1 MKLTRACRVVCS
13 LIICLCAHTSSAQT
27 RPTGAEL
34 ARVPQ
39 VRRALDYIKSI
50 ELETIEEQIRITE
63 IPAPTFKEQKRA
75 EYFKRRF
82 AQLGLKNVR
91 IDRAGNCLGERPG
104 AGGNLAPTLVVAAHL
119 DTVFDEQTDTK
130 VKRDGTILKAPGIAD
145 DGRGLTLLV
154 ALVRALD
161 EAKIQTSGNVVFVAN
176 VGEEGLGDLKGT
188 RHLFNDELKD
198 RITHFI
204 SIDGAGLSI
213 TNQAVG
219 SFRYRV
225 TYTGPGGHSYGAFGL
240 PNPIHALGRLIEKVS
255 RFQTPA
261 EPKTTFNVGRIEGG
275 TSVNSIARAASLE
288 MDMRSVSAN
297 ELAKLDGEFKK
308 AAQTALEEENSRWAS
323 ERKLTVEVKVIGNRP
338 TGAQAADAPIVQA
351 ALAADRALGIKSE
364 LDASSTD
371 SNVPISIGIPAITI
385 DGGGSSRGTHS
396 LDESFDLTDSHIGS
410 QRALLTVLGI
420 VGVRNDSINR
430 RWCYE
435 HREKDAA
442 RRRISDAEPAPR
454 WPCGARHRREPGLGV
469 RDGSGA
475 RARRGQCRA
484 GGADKGR
491 A

>member
-1 MKLTRACRVVCS
+1 MRSAFSTYEKRKTELLINRLKVYLIVCS
-13 LIICLCAHTSSAQT
+13 LFLCISGDLTTNAQT
-27 RPTGAEL
+27 RTGGEIE
-34 ARVPQ
+34 RMPQ
-39 VRRALDYIKSI
+39 VRRALDHIKNI
-50 ELETIEEQIRITE
+50 EPETIEEQIRITE
-63 IPAPTFKEQKRA
+63 IPAPTFKEGPRA

-82 AQLGLKNVR
+82 TELGLKNVR

-119 DTVFDEQTDTK
+119 DTVFDENTDTK

-145 DGRGLTLLV
+145 DGRGLTLLI

-161 EAKIQTSGNVVFVAN
+161 HAKVETRDHLIFVAN

-188 RHLFNDELKD
+188 RHLFNDELKG

-275 TSVNSIARAASLE
+275 TSVNSIARTASLE
-288 MDMRSVSAN
+288 MDMRSVSAS
-297 ELAKLDGEFKK
+297 ELAKLDARFKR
-308 AAQTALEEENSRWAS
+308 AAQTALDEENSRWTS
-323 ERKLTVEVKVIGNRP
+323 ERKLMVEVKPIGNRP
-338 TGAQAADAPIVQA
+338 TGTQEPDAPIVQT
-351 ALAADRALGIKSE
+351 ALAADRALGLKSE

-371 SNVPISIGIPAITI
+371 SNVPISLGIPAITI
-385 DGGGSSRGTHS
+385 GGGGRSRGTHS
-396 LDESFDLTDSHIGS
+396 LDETFDLTDSHIGS
-410 QRALLTVLGI
+410 KRALLTVLGV
-420 VGVRNDSINR
+420 VGVN
-430 RWCYE
+430 
-435 HREKDAA
+435 
-442 RRRISDAEPAPR
+442 
-454 WPCGARHRREPGLGV
+454 
-469 RDGSGA
+469 
-475 RARRGQCRA
+475 
-484 GGADKGR
+484 
-491 A
+491 